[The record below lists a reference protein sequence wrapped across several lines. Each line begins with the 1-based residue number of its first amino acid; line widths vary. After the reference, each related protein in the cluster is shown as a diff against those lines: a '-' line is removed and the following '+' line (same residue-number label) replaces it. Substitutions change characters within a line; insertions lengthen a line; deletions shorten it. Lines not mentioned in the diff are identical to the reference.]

1 MANINRQKQQYI
13 ALGIG
18 VVAIVG
24 LGFLIF
30 GVLGPKNPTA
40 TPFTADQQGV
50 DLTIVQDRTSA
61 AAPEMSW
68 ITQSRGEIERLR
80 QTVESLTQDIE
91 AERTQQAQTIAQL
104 EDDYDAVLLQQA
116 TKLEE
121 LQARADAATGTP
133 AALGTRNPGPI
144 PNGNGAFTPDYSATG
159 SEFIEQR
166 TGYTPEGQA
175 PSNPNR
181 RQGAAQNIVDE
192 NGNPVTPDFGQ
203 TFTLS
208 TIDTTPAEPRNTLHN
223 YIPAGSYASA
233 VVLSG
238 ADAATNV
245 ADRESPVPV
254 LFRVTGPAVTAG
266 RGRGHGAQ
274 INIEGCTVQGSAI
287 GDLSSERVKVRLLTL
302 TCIKRDGTVI
312 EQSITGYMVGAGK
325 EGVRGRVISREGGL
339 VGNAAIAGVL
349 GGLANAA
356 NSATGGNTNTPN
368 GIGEIVT
375 GAAAAAG
382 VGGVQNAAQTL
393 SEYYIKRAEQ
403 YQPVITLNGGTNVE
417 LVFLEGISL
426 K

>member
-24 LGFLIF
+24 LGILVF

-40 TPFTADQQGV
+40 TPFSAEAQGV
-50 DLTIVQDRTSA
+50 DMTIVQDRTSS

-68 ITQSRGEIERLR
+68 ITQSRAEIERLR
-80 QTVESLTQDIE
+80 QTVESLNEGIT
-91 AERTQQAQTIAQL
+91 AERQQSTSTIAQL
-104 EDDYDAVLLQQA
+104 REDYDAVLLQQA

-121 LQARADAATGTP
+121 LQARADAAP
-133 AALGTRNPGPI
+133 AAPVAVNGQGPI
-144 PNGNGAFTPDYSATG
+144 ANQNGAFTPDYSATG
-159 SEFIEQR
+159 SEFIERR
-166 TGYTPEGQA
+166 TGFVPTGQTP
-175 PSNPNR
+175 STPNNR
-181 RQGAAQNIVDE
+181 PGAAQNIVDE
-192 NGNPVTPDFGQ
+192 NGNTVAPSFGQ
-203 TFTLS
+203 TFQLTAVEE
-208 TIDTTPAEPRNTLHN
+208 TPNEERNTLRN

-254 LFRVTGPAVTAG
+254 LFRITGPAITAARGGG
-266 RGRGHGAQ
+266 RGAQ

-287 GDLSSERVKVRLLTL
+287 GDLSSERVRVRLLTL
-302 TCIKRDGTVI
+302 TCVKRNGIVV
-312 EQSITGYMVGAGK
+312 EQAISGYMVGAGK
-325 EGVRGRVISREGGL
+325 AGVRGRVISREGGL
-339 VGNAAIAGVL
+339 VANAAIAGVL

-356 NSATGGNTNTPN
+356 NSATGGNTTPPN
-368 GIGEIVT
+368 GLGEIVS

-382 VGGVQNAAQTL
+382 VGGVQSAAQTL
-393 SEYYIKRAEQ
+393 SDYYINRAEQ
-403 YQPVITLNGGTNVE
+403 YQPVISLNGGTNVE
-417 LVFLEGISL
+417 LVFMEGISL